1 MNRSFRLL
9 TIRGID
15 IRLHITFPLILLWA
29 AIQFGGITG
38 STEGAIFGV
47 LAVSILFVLVTLHE
61 LGHSFVALYYGVPVE
76 QIILSPIGGVA
87 QLRNMPDKPWQEFA
101 IAVAGP
107 AVNVFIGALM
117 LIVAVLAGINV
128 LSPSLMWAS
137 IGVLTVPAL
146 FSYIFASNLFLAAF
160 NLIPAFPLDGGRIFR
175 ALLAMRLDYVRATN
189 IAATVGRGLAVLLG
203 LYGLFSGGFFLM
215 LIAVFIF
222 FAAGQE
228 ASYVRM
234 RQALRDFKVQQ
245 ALNPTAHRLAPTQTL
260 EQAYNMMIYSGQTSF
275 PVTLGETL
283 IGFLSQAS
291 VMQALRTQ
299 RPYVW
304 IEGIMRRDVPA
315 IAPEASLYDAQQAMV
330 EAQSD
335 ALPVVAQGRYV
346 GMITQTRI
354 NELYRWL
361 RANPS
366 GVVASAG

>member
-1 MNRSFRLL
+1 MNRAFRLF

-38 STEGAIFGV
+38 SAEGALFGV
-47 LAVSILFVLVTLHE
+47 IAVTILFALVTLHE
-61 LGHSFVALYYGVPVE
+61 LGHSFVALYYGVPVD
-76 QIILSPIGGVA
+76 QIVLSPIGGVA
-87 QLRNMPDKPWQEFA
+87 QLRHMPDKPWQEFA

-107 AVNVFIGALM
+107 AVNVLVGALM
-117 LIVAVLAGINV
+117 LVTAFVAGFNV
-128 LSPSLMWAS
+128 VSPELLWSS
-137 IGVLTVPAL
+137 IGVLTIPAL

-189 IAATVGRGLAVLLG
+189 IAAAVGRGTAVLLG
-203 LYGLFSGGFFLM
+203 IYGLFTGGFFM
-215 LIAVFIF
+215 ILIALFIF

-234 RQALRDFKVQQ
+234 RQSLREFTVQQ
-245 ALNPTAHRLAPTQTL
+245 VFSPSAHRLAPTQTL
-260 EQAYNMMIYSGQTSF
+260 EQAYNMMIYSGQSSF

-283 IGFLSQAS
+283 IGFLTRAS
-291 VMQALRTQ
+291 VLQALRTQ
-299 RPYVW
+299 KPYIW
-304 IEGIMRRDVPA
+304 IETIMRRDVPA
-315 IAPEASLYDAQQAMV
+315 IAPDASLYDAQQAMA
-330 EAQSD
+330 EAEAD

-346 GMITQTRI
+346 GMITQRRI

-361 RANPS
+361 QAHPS
-366 GVVASAG
+366 GVVTAPG

>member
-29 AIQFGGITG
+29 AIQFGAITG
-38 STEGAIFGV
+38 SAEGAIFGV
-47 LAVSILFVLVTLHE
+47 IAVTILFVLVTLHE

-76 QIILSPIGGVA
+76 QIVLSPIGGVA

-107 AVNVFIGALM
+107 AVNVLVGALM
-117 LIVAVLAGINV
+117 LVVAVIAGINV
-128 LSPSLMWAS
+128 LSPQLLWAS
-137 IGVLTVPAL
+137 VGVLAVPAL

-175 ALLAMRLDYVRATN
+175 ALLAMRLDYVQATN
-189 IAATVGRGLAVLLG
+189 IAAAVGRVAAVLLG
-203 LYGLFSGGFFLM
+203 IYGLFNGGFFM
-215 LIAVFIF
+215 ILIALFIF

-228 ASYVRM
+228 ASYVKM
-234 RQALRDFKVQQ
+234 RQTLRDLTVQQ
-245 ALNPTAHRLAPTQTL
+245 VFSPSAHRLAPTQTL
-260 EQAYNMMIYSGQTSF
+260 EQAYNMMIYSGQSSF

-283 IGFLSQAS
+283 IGFLSRAS
-291 VMQALRTQ
+291 VLQALRSQ
-299 RPYVW
+299 KPYVW
-304 IEGIMRRDVPA
+304 IESIMRRDVPA
-315 IAPEASLYDAQQAMV
+315 IAPDASLYDAQQVMV

-346 GMITQTRI
+346 GMITQSRI

-361 RANPS
+361 QAHPS
-366 GVVASAG
+366 GVVASPG